1 MCRPSHDRW
10 IVQQQD
16 QNSRDSRGDTAQHVQ
31 TCDRAVP
38 SWDAFPAR
46 SRTRVL
52 DPSSSDQ
59 IVGVGHRIRG
69 WQRLAMRE
77 EGAISRTRH
86 AVKPRLDTR
95 TLK

>member
-1 MCRPSHDRW
+1 MTDGSCSSKLR
-10 IVQQQD
+10 
-16 QNSRDSRGDTAQHVQ
+16 TAETPGVTLLSTYRHVIAQ
-31 TCDRAVP
+31 SS